1 MKTGDIVKTR
11 DGYWPVVV
19 CLVVQKGRGIFYQ
32 DIVKLFSFK
41 NEEYFWESYPER
53 RFEVISKKVA

>member
-1 MKTGDIVKTR
+1 MKAGDIVKTR

-19 CLVVQKGRGIFYQ
+19 CLIVQKRKGIFDQ
-32 DIVKLFSFK
+32 DVAKLFSFK
-41 NEEYFWESYPER
+41 YEEYFWESCPEN